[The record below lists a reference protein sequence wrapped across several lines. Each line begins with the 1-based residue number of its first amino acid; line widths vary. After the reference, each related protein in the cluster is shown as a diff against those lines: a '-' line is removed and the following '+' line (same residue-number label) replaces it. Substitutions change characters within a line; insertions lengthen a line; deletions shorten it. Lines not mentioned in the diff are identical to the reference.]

1 MNKLGL
7 ALGAS
12 MAVTPALADIITPE
26 FAIRSEMIVHGT
38 INESIKL
45 QATFPDTCA
54 EEVSTVVAAA
64 IAFAESTHGIEVGKD
79 YQDGETDGLR
89 ALWENLLIYRQRVT
103 DCFNTSV
110 DGNDA

>member
-26 FAIRSEMIVHGT
+26 FARRSEMIVHGT
-38 INESIKL
+38 INEAIKL
-45 QATFPDTCA
+45 QANEPERCA

-103 DCFNTSV
+103 DCFNSSV